1 MPSLLCLTP
10 RPQVNKQAC
19 IGCKKCANICPA
31 KAITMAD
38 GKPSIDRS
46 VCIHCFC
53 CQEFCP
59 KGAMKVKRPLV
70 ARILNK

>member
-1 MPSLLCLTP
+1 MCAIP
-10 RPQVNKQAC
+10 RVDKEQCV
-19 IGCKKCANICPA
+19 GCGKCGQICPA
-31 KAITMAD
+31 HAITM
-38 GKPSIDRS
+38 KNKLPIIDRS

-59 KGAMKVKRPLV
+59 KGAMKVSRPLV

>member
-1 MPSLLCLTP
+1 MT
-10 RPQVNKQAC
+10 
-19 IGCKKCANICPA
+19 
-31 KAITMAD
+31 D
-38 GKPSIDRS
+38 GKPSIDRGK
-46 VCIHCFC
+46 CIHCFC